1 MKILTSLRDN
11 QIACPTAVTV
21 GKFDGLHRGHDL
33 LAHRILAQRE
43 RGLSSV
49 VVTFDTS
56 PRVVLLGQEN
66 RSLVTRE
73 EKKYLLEQDGIDY
86 LAECSFEEEIVHMEP
101 EEFIRLL
108 AENFSMRYLAVGTD
122 FRFGYRGRGDVTLL
136 RRLSGKMG
144 FELEVVEK
152 IREDSREI
160 SSTFIREEIQKGNI
174 KKANHLLG
182 HPYFACGTV
191 VHGKHMGSRLGF
203 ATINIT
209 PSPEKL
215 LPPFGVYVTRVR
227 IDGQEYRGVTNVGT
241 KPTIEGERLPGIET
255 HIFDFSGELYGE
267 RVCVFFYDF
276 LRPEQKFSSV
286 EALRSQVK
294 TDEQRALAY
303 FDYLEQNTGNRT

>member
-1 MKILTSLRDN
+1 MREN
-11 QIACPTAVTV
+11 RIACPTAVTV

-33 LAHRILAQRE
+33 LAHRILEQKG

-49 VVTFDTS
+49 VVTFDAS
-56 PRVVLLGQEN
+56 PRVVLQGQKN

-73 EKKYLLEQDGIDY
+73 EKKYLLERDGIEY
-86 LAECSFEEEIVHMEP
+86 LAECSFEDEIVHMEP

-108 AENFSMRYLAVGTD
+108 KDNFSMKYLAVGTD
-122 FRFGYRGRGDVTLL
+122 FHFGYRGRGDVDLL
-136 RRLSGKMG
+136 RRLAGEMG

-160 SSTFIREEIQKGNI
+160 SSTFIREEIQKGHI

-182 HPYFACGTV
+182 YPYFACGTV
-191 VHGKHMGSRLGF
+191 VHGKHLGSRLGF

-209 PSPEKL
+209 PPPEKL
-215 LPPFGVYVTRVR
+215 LPPFGVYVTQVR
-227 IDGQEYRGVTNVGT
+227 IDGRTYRGVTNVGV

-267 RVCVFFYDF
+267 RVCVSFFDF

-286 EALRSQVK
+286 GALRGQVAE
-294 TDEQRALAY
+294 DEQRALAY
-303 FDYLEQNTGNRT
+303 FESCGQGNGEPRKKKKK